1 LIGRLLYDCDGAFED
16 QLAAVSRASIAK
28 GAALDLSLLT
38 DGLRAEREQGIT
50 IDVAYRYFATAR
62 RKFIIADAPGHEQY
76 TRNMVTGASHSDL
89 LVLLVDS
96 RKGILSQTRR
106 HLYVA
111 WLLGIRQVILAVNK
125 MDLVYFEQ
133 KVFQSI
139 QDTFSRLGNSLSAL
153 NSWVIPVS
161 ALDGDNVAARSERMP
176 WYHGPSLL
184 ELLESIP
191 VQTAHHESP
200 LRFPI
205 QLVVRPNQDFRGY
218 AGQIASGVMKPQQ
231 EVVVLPGGQRA
242 TIEQVLLDSKTVEET
257 FYPMSVMVCLKEHL
271 DVGRGDMLVDAHNPP
286 TATKRFQARLIW
298 MSANPLRPNEAYLLK
313 HSSQVVCASVT
324 ALRRKVDVNTLEAI
338 AADALEL
345 NDIGE
350 VEIETHKPVFCDPYV
365 ENRLTGSFILIDPT
379 ENSTVAAGTILRPVI
394 DEAGVSNNG
403 AGRRATAARSA
414 FHPGLTVWFAG
425 LSGPGKTA
433 ICRSVLTELLVRGIR
448 AELLDDEAIRELLD
462 RDPGF
467 DKGNADEDIPKIGF
481 VARLMARHGVLVLVS
496 AASQPCSSLE
506 QVRAK
511 AGNFLEVHV
520 NTSPQTYE
528 QRDQQ
533 SSYNNGRN
541 GQPYPFTKIDSP
553 DETLLSPDIECH
565 AGREAVKESV
575 EKVVAAILRTPG
587 FSSEQ

>member
-1 LIGRLLYDCDGAFED
+1 LIGRLLCDCDGAFED

-28 GAALDLSLLT
+28 GTALDLSLLT

-96 RKGILSQTRR
+96 RKGILSQTCR

-133 KVFQSI
+133 RAFQKI
-139 QDTFSRLGNSLSAL
+139 QDAFSRLGNSLTDL
-153 NSWVIPVS
+153 NFWVVPVS
-161 ALDGDNVAARSERMP
+161 ARDGDNIAARSERMP

-218 AGQIASGVMKPQQ
+218 AGQIASGVMKPRQ
-231 EVVVLPGGQRA
+231 EVIVLPSGQRA
-242 TIEQVLLDSKTVEET
+242 TIEQVLLHSNTVEET

-271 DVGRGDMLVDAHNPP
+271 DIGRGDMLADVHNPP
-286 TATKRFQARLIW
+286 SVTKRFQARLIW
-298 MSANPLRPNEAYLLK
+298 MSANPLRTNEKYLLK

-324 ALRRKVDVNTLEAI
+324 SLMRKVDVNTLETI
-338 AADALEL
+338 AADALEF

-350 VEIETHKPVFCDPYV
+350 VEIETHKPLFCDPYV
-365 ENRLTGSFILIDPT
+365 QNRLTGSFILIDPT
-379 ENSTVAAGTILRPVI
+379 ENSTIAAGTIQLVI
-394 DEAGVSNNG
+394 DEAGISNNG
-403 AGRRATAARSA
+403 AGRRATAGSSA
-414 FHPGLTVWFAG
+414 FHSGLTVWFTG
-425 LSGPGKTA
+425 LSGPYKTA
-433 ICRSVLTELLVRGIR
+433 ICHAVLTELLVRGIQ
-448 AELLDDEAIRELLD
+448 AELLDDKAFREFLD
-462 RDPGF
+462 RGPGS
-467 DKGNADEDIPKIGF
+467 DNASADMDIRKIGF
-481 VARLMARHGVLVLVS
+481 VARLVARHGVLVLVS
-496 AASQPCSSLE
+496 ANSQPGSGLE
-506 QVRAK
+506 ELRLK
-511 AGNFLEVHV
+511 TGNFMNVHV
-520 NTSPQTYE
+520 NTSPQTCE
-528 QRDQQ
+528 PRVHQG
-533 SSYNNGRN
+533 SYSNGRN
-541 GQPYPFTKIDSP
+541 GEPYPFTKMDRSGEKP
-553 DETLLSPDIECH
+553 LLPDIECY
-565 AGREAVKESV
+565 AAENTVKESV
-575 EKVVAAILRTPG
+575 EKVLAAVLQAPG
-587 FSSEQ
+587 FNEQ